1 MTILDPPSVMSGAR
15 FVAQRLSAPERIE
28 WAIREIEANLKERPG
43 IVFDFA
49 KSLIETTCKTIF
61 KEMGQRADES
71 WSVQQL
77 AGFTLKAVVRA
88 PAGHPNP
95 EVAKARLETCL
106 KGLVGVVHGLGEL
119 RNLDGEIGHGLETDR
134 ITLGSCHAEFAA
146 RAADSVVK
154 FLMESHRNAQSVD
167 GVPTAL
173 SYYENPEF
181 NDYLDELHP
190 PSGILG
196 GEYKS
201 SEILFQMD
209 PQIYKD
215 ALDDFLDERAQ
226 EAEAD
231 PT

>member
-1 MTILDPPSVMSGAR
+1 MASLDQPPVMSGAR

-28 WAIREIEANLKERPG
+28 WAIREIEANLKDRPG

-61 KEMGQRADES
+61 KEMGQVADEG

-77 AGFTLKAVVRA
+77 ASYTLKAVVRA
-88 PAGHPNP
+88 PAGHPTP
-95 EVAKARLETCL
+95 EIAKTRLETCL

-134 ITLGSCHAEFAA
+134 ITLSSCHAEFAA
-146 RAADSVVK
+146 RAADAVVK
-154 FLMESHRNAQSVD
+154 FLMESHRNARDTD
-167 GVPTAL
+167 GISTSL
-173 SYYENPEF
+173 SYYEHPEF
-181 NDYLDELHP
+181 NDYVDELHP
-190 PSGILG
+190 PSSIFSGQ
-196 GEYKS
+196 YKS

-215 ALDDFLDERAQ
+215 ALDEFSAEQAQ
-226 EAEAD
+226 EAEAE